1 MARTNS
7 KVGNCKGIAIQ
18 REDSL
23 FAKPTKCKTSH
34 VCTRKISINKIKYK
48 ATASEHSHEAKAV
61 EDTPKDIQA
70 RFFQNTWN
78 QLDKVQRRNFLEEK

>member
-48 ATASEHSHEAKAV
+48 ATASEQSHEAKAV
-61 EDTPKDIQA
+61 EDTPKDIPSQILSEYLEPA
-70 RFFQNTWN
+70 R
-78 QLDKVQRRNFLEEK
+78 